1 MTNKIAPLSLR
12 KESQLKHHI
21 TSTVWQKN
29 ISQKKEKLTSKSSV
43 ENQKSLSQQNKK
55 TTASPITQ

>member
-12 KESQLKHHI
+12 KESHRKHHI

-43 ENQKSLSQQNKK
+43 ENQNSLSQQNKK